1 VTKIWVVGIF
11 LTLFSLASRAQVS
24 TDTLK
29 KPIDTIKLP
38 ILTPE
43 DTALRIRNLNPYI
56 SLHVDSSLSYL
67 LEINKDQTHYYWYL
81 KNAPVGLRIGKDNGL
96 LSFKAE
102 KAYFLSGRLKYDFE
116 YNVTLG
122 VQNLDNPK
130 EKVDTSFT
138 LVFFNTEIIP
148 SRVKP
153 SVNNTL
159 LVDEGDSIRFTVQC
173 DVGNFPIEE
182 ITYTTNYPIKALSTV
197 RKCGDE
203 FSWAVPYDFIK
214 EGDTAKTRSLYVN
227 FIGAN
232 KFNTR
237 DTAVVRI
244 IVRDNINYPQRVLE
258 FNTLRKEVEN
268 YVVQLKGNF
277 MVLDKNVKSTKNTR
291 TTFDMTSATTA
302 LGGTVFSSMEGEAA
316 KNAGKILPSVG
327 VALVPVK
334 EAVAPSKVYEQNSA
348 GLIRNSIKRLDF
360 ALTDNMIVGDKDPDI
375 LNKTKRVRD
384 ELKQVQMQLIDVPLV
399 DFDTSPE
406 ELDKYFNSPK
416 VKKKY
421 RLKK

>member
-1 VTKIWVVGIF
+1 MKKIWVVGIF
-11 LTLFSLASRAQVS
+11 LTLFFLGSHAQVS
-24 TDTLK
+24 VDTLK
-29 KPIDTIKLP
+29 KPVDTIRVSSLS
-38 ILTPE
+38 PE

-56 SLHVDSSLSYL
+56 SLHVDSALNYL
-67 LEINKDQTHYYWYL
+67 LEINKDQTRYYWYL

-96 LSFKAE
+96 LNFKAE

-116 YNVTLG
+116 YKVTLG

-138 LVFFNTEIIP
+138 LIFFNTEIIP

-153 SVNNTL
+153 SVSNTL

-173 DVGNFPIEE
+173 DEGNFPIEE
-182 ITYTTNYPIKALSTV
+182 ITYTTNYPIKALSNV

-203 FSWAVPYDFIK
+203 FSWAIPYDFIK

-237 DTAVVRI
+237 DTALVRI
-244 IVRDNINYPQRVLE
+244 IVRDNINYPQRLLE
-258 FNTLRKEVEN
+258 FVTLRKEVE
-268 YVVQLKGNF
+268 YYIVQLKGNF
-277 MVLDKNVKSTKNTR
+277 MMLDKNVKSTKNTR

-360 ALTDNMIVGDKDPDI
+360 TLTDNTLVGDKDPDI

-384 ELKQVQMQLIDVPLV
+384 ELKQVQMQLIDVPLAE
-399 DFDTSPE
+399 FEASPE
-406 ELDKYFNSPK
+406 ELDQYFNSPK

>member
-1 VTKIWVVGIF
+1 
-11 LTLFSLASRAQVS
+11 
-24 TDTLK
+24 
-29 KPIDTIKLP
+29 
-38 ILTPE
+38 
-43 DTALRIRNLNPYI
+43 
-56 SLHVDSSLSYL
+56 
-67 LEINKDQTHYYWYL
+67 
-81 KNAPVGLRIGKDNGL
+81 
-96 LSFKAE
+96 
-102 KAYFLSGRLKYDFE
+102 
-116 YNVTLG
+116 
-122 VQNLDNPK
+122 
-130 EKVDTSFT
+130 
-138 LVFFNTEIIP
+138 
-148 SRVKP
+148 
-153 SVNNTL
+153 
-159 LVDEGDSIRFTVQC
+159 
-173 DVGNFPIEE
+173 
-182 ITYTTNYPIKALSTV
+182 
-197 RKCGDE
+197 
-203 FSWAVPYDFIK
+203 
-214 EGDTAKTRSLYVN
+214 
-227 FIGAN
+227 
-232 KFNTR
+232 
-237 DTAVVRI
+237 
-244 IVRDNINYPQRVLE
+244 
-258 FNTLRKEVEN
+258 
-268 YVVQLKGNF
+268 
-277 MVLDKNVKSTKNTR
+277 VLDKNVKSTKNTR